1 MNRDRVAAHLRT
13 LDRLI
18 DDPPP
23 LVTIVVLANGAG
35 LRFKHPMLL
44 AAEKSSLEEAEA
56 AMQLVR
62 AQLAEVVAHLDER
75 IDEIIRASTR
85 PAHSGRGRS

>member
-1 MNRDRVAAHLRT
+1 VAAHFRT

-18 DDPPP
+18 DDPPA
-23 LVTIVVLANGAG
+23 LLTIVVLANGAG

-44 AAEKSSLEEAEA
+44 GAEKSSLEDAEA

-62 AQLAEVVAHLDER
+62 AQLVEVVAHIDERLDE
-75 IDEIIRASTR
+75 IVRASTR
-85 PAHSGRGRS
+85 AR